1 MENAVNLY
9 ILLSLFFLP
18 ISDSLRITQGDA
30 VCRGQCGTSTTE
42 ERPWGLAA
50 PDSASLWG
58 KPAPLWVTATDAWVW
73 PAAPDKRLHSAHTH
87 QTTAIYPTGV
97 RWQKSTIFFLLPPC
111 TLSLALNIPS
121 IFACLITAYQNIH
134 QNWVEAIHF
143 CTSPSIALIVCVSAD
158 LITAC
163 SSTCAVRW
171 IASGKKWMFP

>member
-1 MENAVNLY
+1 MWLMETVVNLLY

-18 ISDSLRITQGDA
+18 ISDSLRITQGDT
-30 VCRGQCGTSTTE
+30 VCRGQCSMSTSE
-42 ERPWGLAA
+42 ERPRGLAA
-50 PDSASLWG
+50 LDSASLWG
-58 KPAPLWVTATDAWVW
+58 KPGPLWVTATRTWVW
-73 PAAPDKRLHSAHTH
+73 PAAPDIRLHGTHTH
-87 QTTAIYPTGV
+87 TTTERRA
-97 RWQKSTIFFLLPPC
+97 RSSC

-171 IASGKKWMFP
+171 IASGKKRMFP